1 MTGKWETN
9 VGELRLIGG
18 VRQEQP
24 MNLTVAER
32 RPLLPIRSRGKGRLH
47 ILVELSGDTLGREE
61 LCQDLVN
68 AIAAEYFATPGTI
81 TYDLRQ
87 ALLLANAQLLRH
99 NARTMTEHRV
109 GGAACVVLRDGEAF
123 IAQAGWPMVYLIQRE
138 RVEAFPDTTLDVEDS
153 SVLGQRQVVQVRLFR
168 ANVQPGDTIL
178 IIDGPMARQLG
189 STRIGQIVS
198 GDLDRAILSLETLA
212 PPEDCSALL
221 IQVGAGA
228 QAQGEREQWAFT
240 PVEHPGAREEIAAI
254 SAPRPGGEG
263 GPTREGRIPGQPDR
277 PSERGVQEPAAQERA
292 RQPTERAGLDRSTV
306 AQTRPAR
313 TSPQRTSFEQVEV
326 PEYQVSTPPPRSAGL
341 SARAYQPS
349 ASRAAPSA
357 ATPTEPAGPGIAER
371 ASAVFHAVGQ
381 GLRTLGERMLPD
393 RALPSAAERRRAA
406 TRKQRREAGRGSR
419 VGIAIA
425 IAIPLVALL
434 IVGGYSVYRDWSTR
448 TQFEARLDAARLER
462 DIALSNAGSPPQA
475 RENWLEVIV
484 LASGAE
490 KIQPGTEEIQGLLA
504 QAAAAIDRI
513 DGVTR
518 LASPTKL
525 YDYAAPD
532 SRPTHI
538 IVSGLDAYILDR
550 GAGQVYH
557 HVLNEVSSALRSPDD
572 NQVLMRETQPIDDQT
587 LGMLVDIAWRK
598 DGGDTQRG
606 TLLVLDRNGLLVE
619 FDPSWEQQKL
629 QVLGGKDV
637 WRNPVALETF
647 DANLYLLDPAA
658 NQIFKYPDKQFGSAP
673 LTWMQAEG
681 DLSTA
686 IDLGIDGSIYVTHD
700 SGKMNKYFG
709 GEPVEFAVRE
719 IPKPLVGAN
728 ALYMDI
734 EEVTQYVYIADA
746 SDRRIVQLK
755 RDGAFV
761 RQFRPPAEE
770 EAIFD
775 QLSGLFVDERVGK
788 LYYIAG
794 KALYVN
800 DLPPVPR

>member
-1 MTGKWETN
+1 MTDKWETN

-47 ILVELSGDTLGREE
+47 ILVELSGDTFGREE

-68 AIAAEYFATPGTI
+68 AIAEEYFATPGTI
-81 TYDLRQ
+81 TYGLRQ

-109 GGAACVVLRDGEAF
+109 GGAACVVLRDGQAF
-123 IAQAGWPMVYLIQRE
+123 VAQAGWPMVYLIQRE
-138 RVEAFPDTTLDVEDS
+138 RVEAFPETSLDVEDS
-153 SVLGQRQVVQVRLFR
+153 SVLGQRQVVDVRLFH
-168 ANVQPGDTIL
+168 ANVQPGGTIL
-178 IIDGPMARQLG
+178 IVDGPMARQLG

-198 GDLDRAILSLETLA
+198 GNLDRAMLNLETLA

-221 IQVGAGA
+221 IQVGASA

-240 PVEHPGAREEIAAI
+240 PVEHPEAREEVAAVTG
-254 SAPRPGGEG
+254 PRPGGEG
-263 GPTREGRIPGQPDR
+263 GPTREGRIRSQPDR
-277 PSERGVQEPAAQERA
+277 PSEPGAQERP
-292 RQPTERAGLDRSTV
+292 RQPAERGGFERATV

-326 PEYQVSTPPPRSAGL
+326 PEYQVSTPPSRSAGP
-341 SARAYQPS
+341 STRAYQAS
-349 ASRAAPSA
+349 ASRVAPSPA
-357 ATPTEPAGPGIAER
+357 PGAGTPAEPAGPGIAER
-371 ASAVFHAVGQ
+371 ASAVFHAIGR

-393 RALPSAAERRRAA
+393 RPLPSAAERRRAA
-406 TRKQRREAGRGSR
+406 TRKQQRLAGKGSR

-425 IAIPLVALL
+425 VAIPLVALL

-448 TQFEARLDAARLER
+448 TQFEAKLDAARLER

-475 RENWLEVIV
+475 RENWQEVIV
-484 LASGAE
+484 LASEAE
-490 KIQPGTEEIQGLLA
+490 KTQPGAEEIQALLV

-525 YDYAAPD
+525 YDYTAPD

-538 IVSGLDAYILDR
+538 IVSGLDMYVLDR

-557 HVLNEVSSALRSPDD
+557 HVLNEVSNALRNPDD

-686 IDLGIDGSIYVTHD
+686 VDLGIDGSIYVTHD

-719 IPKPLVGAN
+719 IPKPLLGAN
-728 ALYMDI
+728 ALHMDI

-755 RDGAFV
+755 RDGAFI

-775 QLSGLFVDERVGK
+775 QLSGLSVDERVGK

>member
-153 SVLGQRQVVQVRLFR
+153 SVLGQRQVVEVRLFR

-178 IIDGPMARQLG
+178 VIDGPMARQLG

-198 GDLDRAILSLETLA
+198 GDLDRAILNLETLA

-240 PVEHPGAREEIAAI
+240 PVEHPGAREEIAAV

-263 GPTREGRIPGQPDR
+263 GPTREGRIRGQPDR

-292 RQPTERAGLDRSTV
+292 RQPTERVGLDRSTV

-326 PEYQVSTPPPRSAGL
+326 PEYRVSTPPPRSADP
-341 SARAYQPS
+341 STRAYQPS
-349 ASRAAPSA
+349 ASRAA
-357 ATPTEPAGPGIAER
+357 TPAEPAGPGIAER
-371 ASAVFHAVGQ
+371 ASAVFHTVGQ

-393 RALPSAAERRRAA
+393 RPLPSAAERRRAA

-448 TQFEARLDAARLER
+448 TQFETRLDAARLER

-538 IVSGLDAYILDR
+538 IVSGLDVYILDR

-719 IPKPLVGAN
+719 IPKPLLGAN